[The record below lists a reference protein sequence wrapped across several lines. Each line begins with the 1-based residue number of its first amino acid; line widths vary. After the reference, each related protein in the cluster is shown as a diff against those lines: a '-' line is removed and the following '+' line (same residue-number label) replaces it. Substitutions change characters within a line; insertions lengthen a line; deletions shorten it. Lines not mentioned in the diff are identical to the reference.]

1 MRICFFFFLDLTRLL
16 QDLEK
21 PFQNSAVSDPALLG
35 FSEDVAPEITKINSL
50 HLNQLLQASQTPP
63 GAVRCFST
71 KQNQL
76 VKPSAYSHARERLQA
91 LKNYLATKKDNL
103 IRNVGSAPLSPLG
116 DFLRAEWDELI
127 DLVSSLLSKLQQP
140 VQNMLSFTSQMN
152 FTDASRL
159 EKRAELISAYVF
171 HHSTSDPPGAFR
183 LSAFKNP
190 RGFLVALLREGAQ
203 ENYKYTSDLILHF
216 QVQHTNY
223 TSIDF
228 GKKNWIIYGDCYCKF
243 TVKLL

>member
-1 MRICFFFFLDLTRLL
+1 MVNVSQTLHMFINTDALHICYFFFLDLTRVL

-21 PFQNSAVSDPALLG
+21 PFQNSAVSDPVLLG

-76 VKPSAYSHARERLQA
+76 VKLPAYSHARERLQA
-91 LKNYLATKKDNL
+91 LQNYLTQKKDGSF
-103 IRNVGSAPLSPLG
+103 RNVGSVPLGPLG
-116 DFLRAEWDELI
+116 DFLRAEWDDLT

-140 VQNMLSFTSQMN
+140 VQNMLSFSSLMN
-152 FTDASRL
+152 VTDVSRL
-159 EKRAELISAYVF
+159 EKRAELISAYLF
-171 HHSTSDPPGAFR
+171 HHSTSDPPGAYR

-216 QVQHTNY
+216 QVQHTN
-223 TSIDF
+223 
-228 GKKNWIIYGDCYCKF
+228 
-243 TVKLL
+243 

>member
-1 MRICFFFFLDLTRLL
+1 MIFFIDLTQLL

-21 PFQNSAVSDPALLG
+21 PFQNSSVSDPALLG
-35 FSEDVAPEITKINSL
+35 FSEDVAPEKTKVNSL
-50 HLNQLLQASQTPP
+50 HLNQLLHASQTPP

-76 VKPSAYSHARERLQA
+76 VKLPAYSHARERLQA
-91 LKNYLATKKDNL
+91 LKNYLATKKDTF

-116 DFLRAEWDELI
+116 DFLRAEWDDLI

-140 VQNMLSFTSQMN
+140 VQNMLSFTSQMK
-152 FTDASRL
+152 FTDVSRL

-171 HHSTSDPPGAFR
+171 HHSTKDPPGAYR

-216 QVQHTNY
+216 QVQHTN
-223 TSIDF
+223 
-228 GKKNWIIYGDCYCKF
+228 
-243 TVKLL
+243 